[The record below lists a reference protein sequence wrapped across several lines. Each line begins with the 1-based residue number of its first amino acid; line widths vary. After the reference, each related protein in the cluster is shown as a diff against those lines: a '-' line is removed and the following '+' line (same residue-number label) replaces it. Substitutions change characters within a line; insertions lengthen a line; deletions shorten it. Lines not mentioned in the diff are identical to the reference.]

1 MDGDVPTAARYW
13 AFISYSH
20 KDAVVGRRLH
30 GRLERYVLPRRLVGR
45 ATARGAVPRRL
56 SPIFRDREELPA
68 AHDLSVAV
76 RSALAASNALIVLC
90 SPHAAA
96 SPWVAREVEF
106 FRALHP
112 ERPIL
117 AALYA
122 GEPEDAFPS
131 ALLAC
136 AEPLAADFRAGRDG
150 GRLALL
156 KLVAGL
162 SGVGLDELLQRDL
175 QRRLRSVTAVTATAL
190 AAVLA
195 MGLLTVLA
203 LSSRDEARRQ
213 KGLAVEALGEARL
226 QRGRALAARDEAR
239 RQEGLALQ
247 ALNEVRRQRAAAVE
261 ARADAEDQQLEA
273 ETMVEFMR
281 TELPR
286 KLTGDARLEAQIAI
300 NQRAFDYYSSRDVG
314 GLPAASAARRA
325 RVATALGDGYKKTG
339 DLDAAM
345 MTFAQSYRATNRLM
359 AQNPGN
365 PRYTYDHAQNEF
377 HIGDVAYARA
387 DWKAAKAGYQRYNAL
402 AERLIALKPD
412 NLEYRKEIGY
422 AQGNLCA
429 AALKMRDTP
438 AAAEYCGRSLKT
450 MSEVERWMQDDRRE
464 MAFDLANRHA
474 WLADVHHKRGNLD
487 AALAER
493 VEQEKILTTLLAERP
508 GDSRARADWIA
519 LQLAYAS
526 LSYSAHDPEG
536 GLSRLERVRPEAAAL
551 VAGDRD
557 VARAK
562 ELLKRVDL
570 SIAYL
575 RKSKGDTR

>member
-30 GRLERYVLPRRLVGR
+30 GHLERYVLPRRLVGR

-136 AEPLAADFRAGRDG
+136 AEPLAADVRAGRDG

-195 MGLLTVLA
+195 MGLFTVLA

-300 NQRAFDYYSSRDVG
+300 NQRAFDYYSGRDVG

-325 RVATALGDGYKKTG
+325 RVATALGDGYKKAG

-429 AALKMRDTP
+429 AALKMRDPP
-438 AAAEYCGRSLKT
+438 AAAEYCADSLET
-450 MSEVERWMQDDRRE
+450 MNEVGLRMREARRE
-464 MAFDLANRHA
+464 MGLDLATRHA
-474 WLADVHHKRGNLD
+474 WMADVHHRNGDL
-487 AALAER
+487 ASAWAER
-493 VEQEKILTTLLAERP
+493 DEERKILEALTADYP
-508 GDSRARADWIA
+508 GTRAVRVEWVA
-519 LQLAYAS
+519 LQRAYAS
-526 LSYSAHDPEG
+526 LSFARRDLRGALE
-536 GLSRLERVRPEAAAL
+536 RLERVRPEAAAL
-551 VAGDRD
+551 VEEDSKD
-557 VARAK
+557 VRARY
-562 ELLKRVDL
+562 LLEQMDS

-575 RKSKGDTR
+575 TKSNGDRK